1 MWSGCRLRS
10 ALACARCVCCCWLAG
25 RPASHRSPCQLGSLA
40 LTENNV
46 SAECYPHRTSRLL
59 PCVCMPGCRPSQYCP
74 VKEWSSLNATR
85 DGRPGHSPFHFL
97 PFAPCLQ
104 AAQLKSFKPAS
115 GKQFVA
121 LLVPP
126 RPPEQG

>member
-1 MWSGCRLRS
+1 MPPTTANQGTY
-10 ALACARCVCCCWLAG
+10 
-25 RPASHRSPCQLGSLA
+25 
-40 LTENNV
+40 LTI
-46 SAECYPHRTSRLL
+46 
-59 PCVCMPGCRPSQYCP
+59 CP
-74 VKEWSSLNATR
+74 
-85 DGRPGHSPFHFL
+85 
-97 PFAPCLQ
+97 PCLQ